1 MSYPTELTDIERRL
15 RDIRAARAVTIDRPD
30 GTGIDTM
37 RRVAEAHRT
46 MVKNLTDRGWL
57 TWRHL
62 LAARMHAAFAESDP
76 DALRAALLDAAAVTL
91 DWIEAI
97 DKRPNA
103 TESDTPEASR

>member
-15 RDIRAARAVTIDRPD
+15 RDIRAVRVVTIDRPD
-30 GTGIDTM
+30 GTGTDAM
-37 RRVAEAHRT
+37 RRVAEADRA
-46 MVKNLTDRGWL
+46 MVKDLTDRGWL

-62 LAARMHAAFAESDP
+62 LAARMHAAFAASGP

-97 DKRPNA
+97 DRRSNA
-103 TESDTPEASR
+103 TESDTPGESR